1 MTNTF
6 LSLRAGDGFAITPSD
21 SADLASDAAG
31 IYVGVTGNI
40 VLKTAG
46 ETTLTFVAVPAGTI
60 LPIDTRRVLA
70 TGTTATSLIA
80 LTL

>member
-1 MTNTF
+1 MSNTY
-6 LSLRAGDGFAITPSD
+6 LSLRAGDGFAITPND
-21 SADLASDAAG
+21 GTDLTKDAAG

-40 VLKTAG
+40 VLNTAKG
-46 ETTLTFVAVPAGTI
+46 MTLTFVAVPAGTI

-70 TGTTATSLIA
+70 TGTTATNLIA